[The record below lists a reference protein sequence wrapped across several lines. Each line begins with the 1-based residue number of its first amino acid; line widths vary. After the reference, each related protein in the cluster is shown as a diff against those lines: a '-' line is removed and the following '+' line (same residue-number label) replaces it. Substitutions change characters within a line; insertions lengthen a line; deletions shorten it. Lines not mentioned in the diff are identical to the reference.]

1 MLPSKI
7 QWKLFFPEQKSS
19 YLYNNVG
26 GFGDFCLPLF
36 RLDFNLLWFSS
47 IVFSFGTIQ
56 QTVVFKTCG
65 NASLTFF
72 FLSLKRF
79 GWCCSVCTCMF
90 MSFPKFCLCF
100 NRNNLLDFR
109 GHALFDCD
117 PVLFKELGQTYSRLT
132 FKDTQKNRVCC
143 VCWQMFK
150 MFKLKKKRTPNSQCV
165 VVH

>member
-72 FLSLKRF
+72 FSFHLSVSVDVVAFVLVCLWVFQNFAFVLTGTICWIF
-79 GWCCSVCTCMF
+79 GDTPFSIVT
-90 MSFPKFCLCF
+90 PFCL
-100 NRNNLLDFR
+100 RNWDKHIHASLL
-109 GHALFDCD
+109 
-117 PVLFKELGQTYSRLT
+117 KI
-132 FKDTQKNRVCC
+132 
-143 VCWQMFK
+143 
-150 MFKLKKKRTPNSQCV
+150 LKKTEYVAFAGKCLKCSN
-165 VVH
+165 